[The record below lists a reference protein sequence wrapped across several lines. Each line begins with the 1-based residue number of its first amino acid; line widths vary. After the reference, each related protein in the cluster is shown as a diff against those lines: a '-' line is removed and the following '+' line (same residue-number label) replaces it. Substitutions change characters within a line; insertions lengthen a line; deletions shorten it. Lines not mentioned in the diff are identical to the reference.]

1 MIPRKHNGCRFKSD
15 TGCLKVCYCT
25 STDRLTEAGGTQ
37 VQRDMKQSSA
47 WSLQQ
52 DYNRDPIQDEVCC
65 TVQLH
70 TPRSKWCGHSFHG
83 NRRCFIRSPFTK
95 REAICNLQVW
105 AYYPSHFP
113 LPSHYSE
120 SRRPLTDALRLVL
133 ENNLLTLIVATCSAT
148 NYTGH
153 FLNHTQMHTYVR
165 ARPR

>member
-1 MIPRKHNGCRFKSD
+1 MWSQFPWKQRMFY
-15 TGCLKVCYCT
+15 T
-25 STDRLTEAGGTQ
+25 LTF
-37 VQRDMKQSSA
+37 
-47 WSLQQ
+47 
-52 DYNRDPIQDEVCC
+52 Y
-65 TVQLH
+65 
-70 TPRSKWCGHSFHG
+70 
-83 NRRCFIRSPFTK
+83 K

-120 SRRPLTDALRLVL
+120 GRRPLTDALRLVL